1 MERWQAHGVNDK
13 RYIKRKRWRGIN
25 RLDWRGGEVN
35 KEQEEVAEKGK
46 GEGGKGRSERGRS
59 LLGMEQDGVQPLGV
73 RLREREE
80 GGVSR
85 ERCTTRRHKGEERS
99 EGGEGVPIQTKSPS
113 SSSGL

>member
-1 MERWQAHGVNDK
+1 M
-13 RYIKRKRWRGIN
+13 
-25 RLDWRGGEVN
+25 
-35 KEQEEVAEKGK
+35 AEKGK

-59 LLGMEQDGVQPLGV
+59 LLDMEQDGVQPLGV

-113 SSSGL
+113 SSSRL